1 LFLVSYT
8 RPLYAREEEEKV
20 LNGMDWEGLSGEEL
34 AGQLRALRN
43 QFLHNMQEEGGS

>member
-1 LFLVSYT
+1 LFFVSYT
-8 RPLYAREEEEKV
+8 RPLYNGEEKEEV
-20 LNGMDWEGLSGEEL
+20 LSGMDWEGLSGEEL